1 MKALQLALAGVLLAT
16 AAVWAS
22 PVETGGRHLVGAK
35 ECTWGPSYWCS
46 NLKNAKGCG
55 AVTHC
60 IQTVWE
66 RQKYPVDNDEICNI
80 CLDMVKQARDQLESN
95 ETQADLKAV
104 FEGSCNLI
112 PIKVVK
118 KECRKLADDFIP
130 ELVEA
135 LASQMNPNVVC
146 SVAGL
151 CNNAAIDRML
161 EEMPAV
167 KPKDKDDLEEPMTE
181 VAIEKREEEFSCG
194 KCNRIA
200 GLISDRFHAS
210 DRDQVLEG
218 FLRFCGQMGSFSD
231 GCSSVVLT
239 YFSEI
244 YDHLEKEL
252 TGKNVCHMTGACAG
266 LYHQHEEEKSSEE
279 IEVRPMGGVGVIN
292 VNGEDQ
298 GQFGDDIPCKL
309 CEQLVDHLRDV
320 LVANTTELEFK
331 EVLEGLCKQTK
342 TFSSECLSLVDQ
354 YYEEIYGTLVHNLDS
369 NAACFMIGVCPKGLG
384 AAALDGPI
392 MPIVPVKVAVKV
404 GENKPPRKLLTGEG
418 EAKLSAVEVQQAQ
431 LPIDR
436 LMGAPASLHL
446 VENGQFCTLCEYF
459 MHFVQEALSEPGN
472 EDEIKN
478 VVGNTCEKLPKAI
491 RGECHTFVDLYG
503 DAVIA
508 LLIQSM
514 DPRQVCPQL
523 RMCPASNDDIEIFAP
538 APIDVTIDAN
548 AGQDKPTC
556 PLCLFAVSQL
566 EESIKNDRT
575 KENVKQALDKL
586 CSHLSSKLK
595 LECTDFVETYSAE
608 LIEMLVSDFT
618 PQEICV
624 YLKLCVDQRPDLSL
638 LNMEFDRDNR
648 QQTLR
653 QPSYDIE
660 TNEIADITVNGQI
673 AVDHQATVSSPEC
686 LVCEEMVKEVEK
698 RIQNKKSKEQ
708 IKEALEHACD
718 RLRKYKTKCER
729 YIDQHA
735 DQIVDLLMKQLSP
748 KEICRTLGFCL
759 AKEVDELEVDEAL
772 LDYVVEPAVAEPPKE
787 LISPVEVSAAETT
800 NQPPQCAICEFV
812 MVKLESE
819 LADKKTEADIENAV
833 RSVCSKL
840 PNTVTKQCDKLID
853 QYGQFI
859 IKFLATLPPKEICT
873 RLALCEQQL
882 QRLEESSLE
891 IIECAVCQGAIKT
904 VEEIL
909 GNKKVDYDI
918 VQDVEKICNT
928 VPARYYEK
936 CVKMVKVYGISM
948 VRQLENFVEREQV
961 CVNMG
966 MCSSPSGYVRF
977 EDEVAEV
984 DHVEKKHAYQV
995 GAKECTWGPAHWC
1008 SSEENAQKCNA
1019 SKFCSEK
1026 KLGKWQE

>member
-1 MKALQLALAGVLLAT
+1 MKSALLALAGVLLVTASVGAT
-16 AAVWAS
+16 
-22 PVETGGRHLVGAK
+22 PVETGQRHLIGAK
-35 ECTWGPSYWCS
+35 ECTWGPTYWCS

-66 RQKYPVDNDEICNI
+66 KQKYPVDNDEICNI

-118 KECRKLADDFIP
+118 KECKRLADDFIP

-151 CNNAAIDRML
+151 CNNAAIDKML

-167 KPKDKDDLEEPMTE
+167 KPKDQNDIDEPAE
-181 VAIEKREEEFSCG
+181 VSSESNDEFSCG
-194 KCNRIA
+194 KCNKIA
-200 GLISDRFHAS
+200 GLISTRFQAS

-231 GCSSVVLT
+231 GCSSIVLT

-244 YDHLEKEL
+244 YDHMLKEFNA
-252 TGKNVCHMTGACAG
+252 KNVCHMTGVCAAQF
-266 LYHQHEEEKSSEE
+266 HQHEESNEE
-279 IEVRPMGGVGVIN
+279 IEIRPMGAVGMIKVDDEQT
-292 VNGEDQ
+292 V
-298 GQFGDDIPCKL
+298 GDDIPCKL
-309 CEQLVDHLRDV
+309 CEQLVDHLRDL

-331 EVLEGLCKQTK
+331 QVLEGLCKQTK
-342 TFSSECLSLVDQ
+342 AFSEECLSLVDQ
-354 YYEEIYGTLVHNLDS
+354 YYDEIYNTLIHNLNS
-369 NAACFMIGVCPKGLG
+369 NNACFMIGVCPKGLG
-384 AAALDGPI
+384 KVLGGPI
-392 MPIVPVKVAVKV
+392 MPLVPVKVAVMH
-404 GENKPPRKLLTGEG
+404 EQNKPPRKLLGEN
-418 EAKLSAVEVQQAQ
+418 EPKLTAMEIQQAQ

-436 LMGAPASLHL
+436 LMGAPLSLHL
-446 VENGQFCTLCEYF
+446 VENGGFCTLCEYF
-459 MHFVQEALSEPGN
+459 MHFVQEALSQPGN

-478 VVGNTCEKLPKAI
+478 VVATTCDKLPKAI
-491 RGECHTFVDLYG
+491 RGECHNFVDLYG

-508 LLIQSM
+508 LLIQSI
-514 DPRQVCPQL
+514 DPREVCPQL
-523 RMCPASNDDIEIFAP
+523 HMCPAVNDDIEIFAP
-538 APIDVTIDAN
+538 AQIDVTIDAN
-548 AGQDKPTC
+548 AGKDKPTC
-556 PLCLFAVSQL
+556 PLCLFAVTQL

-575 KENVKQALDKL
+575 KENIKQALSKL
-586 CSHLSSKLK
+586 CSHLSPKLK
-595 LECTDFVETYSAE
+595 LECNDFVETYSSE
-608 LIEMLVSDFT
+608 LVEMLVSDFT

-638 LNMEFDRDNR
+638 LNMEFDREIR
-648 QQTLR
+648 HQQ
-653 QPSYDIE
+653 QQQQNFDIE
-660 TNEIADITVNGQI
+660 TNEISDFTVNGQI
-673 AVDHQATVSSPEC
+673 TLDHQTSVTSPEC

-698 RIQNKKSKEQ
+698 RVKNKKSKEQ

-718 RLRKYKTKCER
+718 RLKKYKTKCER
-729 YIDQHA
+729 YVDQHS
-735 DQIVDLLMKQLSP
+735 DQIVDLLMRKLSP
-748 KEICRTLGFCL
+748 KEICRSLGFCI
-759 AKEVDELEVDEAL
+759 AKDVDELEVDEAL
-772 LDYVVEPAVAEPPKE
+772 LDYVVEPAVAETPNE
-787 LISPVEVSAAETT
+787 LFTVAEVDQTE

-819 LADKKTEADIENAV
+819 LADKKTEAEIENAV

-882 QRLEESSLE
+882 HMLEESNLE
-891 IIECAVCQGAIKT
+891 IIECAVCQGALKT
-904 VEEIL
+904 VDEIL
-909 GNKKVDYDI
+909 GNKQVDYDI
-918 VQDVEKICNT
+918 VQDIEKICNT
-928 VPARYYEK
+928 VPAKYYEK
-936 CVKMVKVYGISM
+936 CEKMVSVYGISM
-948 VRQLENFVEREQV
+948 VRQLQNYVEKEQV

-966 MCSSPSGYVRF
+966 MCSRPSGYVKF
-977 EDEVAEV
+977 EDEVEKA
-984 DHVEKKHAYQV
+984 DHVEKKHEHMV
-995 GAKECTWGPAHWC
+995 GAHECTWGPVHWC
-1008 SSEENAQKCNA
+1008 SSDENAQKCNA
-1019 SKFCSEK
+1019 SKYCSEK